1 MYNDDTRETYVER
14 RKAEN
19 LAQAERSYE
28 INGSHRNVWIFLFQ
42 WAMAEEEYGD
52 HWDKIHMKK
61 PAVSKSKTPE
71 PLYRQ
76 YVPEEDRG
84 KVVVSKYYRVGQ
96 NMDGLGVSLHPY
108 LVECNIRIDF
118 DLDGGIYKV
127 EWSNKILGERN
138 ERGTIKRMGKSPGL
152 AQASD
157 DSEAT

>member
-42 WAMAEEEYGD
+42 WAMAEELYGE
-52 HWDKIHMKK
+52 HWDKVHDNK
-61 PAVSKSKTPE
+61 PAVSKSATPE

-76 YVPEEDRG
+76 STPEGDRG
-84 KVVVSKYYRVGQ
+84 KTMVSKYYRVNQ
-96 NMDGLGVSLHPY
+96 NMDGLGTGLHPY
-108 LVECNIRIDF
+108 NVECNIRIDF

-127 EWSNKILGERN
+127 EWSNKVLGERN
-138 ERGTIKRMGKSPGL
+138 KT
-152 AQASD
+152 
-157 DSEAT
+157 